1 MTYTLPWGTTS
12 PSPQDS
18 VEATAQYVNGAQIG
32 MTQWDLAVA
41 FTLSFPAPDSTV
53 ENQRLTSQTVVRILV
68 SPTHAKVL
76 ANLLTKAVSDWE
88 SKFGPLPS
96 VEQLAPRMLPE
107 VEAGQTP
114 SGGEDA

>member
-1 MTYTLPWGTTS
+1 MTYTMPWAAAS
-12 PSPQDS
+12 SSSQDS

-32 MTQWDLAVA
+32 MTQWDLAIA

-53 ENQRLTSQTVVRILV
+53 ENQRLTSQTVVRVLV

-76 ANLLTKAVSDWE
+76 ASVLTKAVSDWE
-88 SKFGPLPS
+88 SKFGRLPS
-96 VEQLAPRMLPE
+96 VDQLAPHTPPE